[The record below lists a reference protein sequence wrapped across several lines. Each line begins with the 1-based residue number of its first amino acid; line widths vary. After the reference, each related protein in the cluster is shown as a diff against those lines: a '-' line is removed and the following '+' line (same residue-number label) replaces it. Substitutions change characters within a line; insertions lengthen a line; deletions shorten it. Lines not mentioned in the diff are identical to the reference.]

1 MEKNHM
7 SDTVIA
13 LIIPIAVIAIFLG
26 WVPFLN
32 LVCPPC
38 GRTLELRRLEKLEPK
53 RNLVGARFEGL

>member
-1 MEKNHM
+1 M
-7 SDTVIA
+7 SDTIIA

-26 WVPFLN
+26 WIPFLN

-53 RNLVGARFEGL
+53 RRLVGVRFEGL

>member
-1 MEKNHM
+1 M

-32 LVCPPC
+32 LICPPC

-53 RNLVGARFEGL
+53 RNIVGVRFEGL